1 MQTRRTLGQYRII
14 DLSIFAV
21 IMMLTETL
29 IIRAATEWFSA
40 AAWTVSV
47 VPAVT
52 AIVMVRWGPW
62 CALHAVL
69 GGIVTV
75 LVQKGTGTQ
84 FLIYGIGNL
93 AALAVWPLLR
103 KWGWES
109 LHGNILRDFLFGLLT
124 VLAMHAGRA
133 LTALITGTPPEAL
146 PLYITTDVITYLFT
160 ALINGPHMGLS
171 SFAVMLLSTLS
182 LVCFLNAFPHRKKA
196 VVPMVILTF
205 VMLAILIFCDYYYDG
220 RIVAAL
226 TRAESPIVPTG
237 KNAFVAVTQ
246 HVVAVHRILLII
258 GAALFALLPVYSKL
272 LRKIN
277 TSIEVAEN
285 KDMGTIDISGEDA

>member
-109 LHGNILRDFLFGLLT
+109 LHGNILRDFL
-124 VLAMHAGRA
+124 
-133 LTALITGTPPEAL
+133 
-146 PLYITTDVITYLFT
+146 
-160 ALINGPHMGLS
+160 
-171 SFAVMLLSTLS
+171 
-182 LVCFLNAFPHRKKA
+182 
-196 VVPMVILTF
+196 
-205 VMLAILIFCDYYYDG
+205 
-220 RIVAAL
+220 
-226 TRAESPIVPTG
+226 
-237 KNAFVAVTQ
+237 
-246 HVVAVHRILLII
+246 
-258 GAALFALLPVYSKL
+258 
-272 LRKIN
+272 
-277 TSIEVAEN
+277 
-285 KDMGTIDISGEDA
+285 

>member
-93 AALAVWPLLR
+93 AALARDREPGCPGGMAAPAEMGMGITAR
-103 KWGWES
+103 KYPAGFPFRNPDGAGYARGTRTDS
-109 LHGNILRDFLFGLLT
+109 PDYGN
-124 VLAMHAGRA
+124 AAGGA
-133 LTALITGTPPEAL
+133 
-146 PLYITTDVITYLFT
+146 
-160 ALINGPHMGLS
+160 S
-171 SFAVMLLSTLS
+171 
-182 LVCFLNAFPHRKKA
+182 
-196 VVPMVILTF
+196 
-205 VMLAILIFCDYYYDG
+205 
-220 RIVAAL
+220 
-226 TRAESPIVPTG
+226 
-237 KNAFVAVTQ
+237 
-246 HVVAVHRILLII
+246 AVHHHGRHH
-258 GAALFALLPVYSKL
+258 LPVYGSDHL
-272 LRKIN
+272 DCIPAGRRAGRPAALRTADCGRGKPL
-277 TSIEVAEN
+277 
-285 KDMGTIDISGEDA
+285 KPR

>member
-109 LHGNILRDFLFGLLT
+109 LHGNILRDFLFGILT

-133 LTALITGTPPEAL
+133 LTALITGTPLEAL

-160 ALINGPHMGLS
+160 ALIIWIASRPDGVLEDQPHY
-171 SFAVMLLSTLS
+171 V
-182 LVCFLNAFPHRKKA
+182 R
-196 VVPMVILTF
+196 
-205 VMLAILIFCDYYYDG
+205 
-220 RIVAAL
+220 RIAA
-226 TRAESPIVPTG
+226 E
-237 KNAFVAVTQ
+237 
-246 HVVAVHRILLII
+246 
-258 GAALFALLPVYSKL
+258 
-272 LRKIN
+272 
-277 TSIEVAEN
+277 EN
-285 KDMGTIDISGEDA
+285 H

>member
-109 LHGNILRDFLFGLLT
+109 LHGNILRDFLFGILA

-133 LTALITGTPPEAL
+133 AAALVTGTPPEAL

-160 ALINGPHMGLS
+160 ALIIWTASRLDGVLEDQPHY
-171 SFAVMLLSTLS
+171 VQ
-182 LVCFLNAFPHRKKA
+182 
-196 VVPMVILTF
+196 
-205 VMLAILIFCDYYYDG
+205 
-220 RIVAAL
+220 RIAA
-226 TRAESPIVPTG
+226 EE
-237 KNAFVAVTQ
+237 K
-246 HVVAVHRILLII
+246 H
-258 GAALFALLPVYSKL
+258 
-272 LRKIN
+272 
-277 TSIEVAEN
+277 
-285 KDMGTIDISGEDA
+285 

>member
-62 CALHAVL
+62 CVIHAVI

-75 LVQKGTGTQ
+75 LVSRGTGQQ

-103 KWGWES
+103 RWGWKK
-109 LHGNILRDFLFGLLT
+109 LKDQILVNFTFAFLVLLSMQAGRTLIALILGELSEDFLIF
-124 VLAMHAGRA
+124 
-133 LTALITGTPPEAL
+133 
-146 PLYITTDVITYLFT
+146 ITTDSVSYIFT
-160 ALINGPHMGLS
+160 
-171 SFAVMLLSTLS
+171 
-182 LVCFLNAFPHRKKA
+182 
-196 VVPMVILTF
+196 
-205 VMLAILIFCDYYYDG
+205 LAILWIASRLDG
-220 RIVAAL
+220 IL
-226 TRAESPIVPTG
+226 ED
-237 KNAFVAVTQ
+237 Q
-246 HVVAVHRILLII
+246 VHYLERL
-258 GAALFALLPVYSKL
+258 SQETKH
-272 LRKIN
+272 
-277 TSIEVAEN
+277 
-285 KDMGTIDISGEDA
+285 